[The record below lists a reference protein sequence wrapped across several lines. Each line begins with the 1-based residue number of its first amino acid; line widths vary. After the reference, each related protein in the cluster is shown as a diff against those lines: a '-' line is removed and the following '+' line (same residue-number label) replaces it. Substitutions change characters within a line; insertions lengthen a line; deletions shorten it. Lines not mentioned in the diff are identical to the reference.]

1 MILWMINHAAC
12 YVVHI
17 YSLCIV
23 YTSTVYF
30 VARRNEILLSNL
42 IVTVQHGDV
51 PEPQNH
57 DCFFS
62 VNIHTFIMLTVK
74 VNAAIYSMRTAF
86 IQEYYSALKKKK
98 RCMLTG
104 EKNWL
109 RLRIMY
115 SYVLH
120 SVFMILHSS
129 GFVIVYIIVAYFLF
143 LLQLSMPFKIG
154 GKKRPSGSSSSDN
167 APAMNIGPPT
177 AVKHNFHVGFN
188 QDTGDFEGLPPAW
201 TALLQSSNIS

>member
-1 MILWMINHAAC
+1 MNLWMINHAAC

-17 YSLCIV
+17 YSLCII
-23 YTSTVYF
+23 YTSTMLF

-57 DCFFS
+57 DCFFFCQYTHLYD
-62 VNIHTFIMLTVK
+62 VNFKGQCCNILHEDSIHSGVLFCI
-74 VNAAIYSMRTAF
+74 
-86 IQEYYSALKKKK
+86 KKKK

>member
-1 MILWMINHAAC
+1 M
-12 YVVHI
+12 
-17 YSLCIV
+17 
-23 YTSTVYF
+23 
-30 VARRNEILLSNL
+30 
-42 IVTVQHGDV
+42 
-51 PEPQNH
+51 
-57 DCFFS
+57 
-62 VNIHTFIMLTVK
+62 
-74 VNAAIYSMRTAF
+74 
-86 IQEYYSALKKKK
+86 IQEYYSAYLKKKK
-98 RCMLTG
+98 KKKKVHVDS
-104 EKNWL
+104 EKKIWL

-115 SYVLH
+115 SYVI
-120 SVFMILHSS
+120 FILYLYYYTHSS

-188 QDTGDFEGLPPAW
+188 QETGDFEGLPPAW